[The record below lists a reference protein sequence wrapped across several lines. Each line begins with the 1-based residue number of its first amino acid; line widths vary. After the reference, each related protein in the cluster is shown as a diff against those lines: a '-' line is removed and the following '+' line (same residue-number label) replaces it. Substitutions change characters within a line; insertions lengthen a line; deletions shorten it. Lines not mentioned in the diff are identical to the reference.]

1 MNLPIRRVAIVVGVL
16 MAALLLNLN
25 YVQVVKSDSYRN
37 NKDNRRVIL
46 IEYGKPR
53 GTISLRDDG
62 TVIADSVATKEELK
76 YLRKYPNGPVYA
88 DLTGWYSLVYG
99 RNGIEDVEDGLLS
112 GSDSRLLGARI
123 TDLLTG
129 RTPKGGN
136 VVLTVNKAA
145 QQAAYKGLGGRR
157 GAVVALDPST
167 GAILAAA
174 SSPSY
179 DPSKLSSH
187 NIDAINAEYTKL
199 NKDKNQPMLPRAFQA
214 TYPPGSVM
222 KVVIAAAALRA
233 GHKPDEKIPAPNV
246 LQLPD
251 GGTMRNFNG
260 ESCGNGRTTTMLD
273 ALRISCNTAFGSLGI
288 QVGQQAV
295 QDEANL
301 FGMDGQD
308 FSVPL
313 NVSGSTLGEIEN
325 RSQLA
330 QSSIGQFNV
339 QMSPLQAAM
348 IAAAVEN
355 NGTLMKPYVVDSE
368 LAPNLSVLTKTE
380 PKQQSQV
387 LPPDLDAQLQK
398 MMESVV
404 TDGTGT
410 KAAIPGET
418 VGGKTG
424 TADNSDANGR
434 PLAPHAWFA
443 GYAADKNHPI
453 AVAVVL
459 ENAGVSGN
467 ESAGGEAAAPLARDV
482 MKAYLDDM
490 NRR

>member
-1 MNLPIRRVAIVVGVL
+1 VAIAVGIL
-16 MAALLLNLN
+16 MAALLVNLN

-37 NKDNRRVIL
+37 NKNNRRVIL
-46 IEYGKPR
+46 NEYAKPR
-53 GTISLRDDG
+53 GSISTSDG
-62 TVIADSVATKEELK
+62 TLIAESVATKDELK
-76 YLRKYPNGPVYA
+76 YLRKYPDGPTYA

-99 RNGIEDVEDGLLS
+99 HNAIEETEDGLLS
-112 GSDSRLLGARI
+112 GSDSRLFGNRI

-145 QQAAYKGLGGRR
+145 QVAAFNGLHGRR
-157 GAVVALDPST
+157 GAVVALDPKT

-187 NIDAINAEYTKL
+187 DIDSMTEEYGKL
-199 NKDKNQPMLPRAFQA
+199 TNDKNQPLFPRAFQA
-214 TYPPGSVM
+214 SYPPGSIM
-222 KVVIAAAALRA
+222 KVVVAAAALKA
-233 GHKPDEKIPAPNV
+233 GYKPNKVIPAPNV
-246 LQLPD
+246 LQLPA

-260 ESCGNGRTTTMLD
+260 ESCGNGKTTTLIN
-273 ALRISCNTAFGSLGI
+273 ALAISCNTAFGALGI
-288 QVGQQAV
+288 QVGQSALQS
-295 QDEANL
+295 EADL

-313 NVSGSTLGEIEN
+313 SVTGSTLGQIN
-325 RSQLA
+325 DGSQLA

-339 QMSPLQAAM
+339 QMSPMEAAM

-355 NGTLMKPYVVDSE
+355 DGTLMKPYVISQE
-368 LAPNLSVLTKTE
+368 LAPNLSVLSKTD
-380 PKQQSQV
+380 PKELNQV
-387 LPPDLDAQLQK
+387 LPADLNAQLQT

-404 TDGTGT
+404 TRGTGT

-424 TADNSDANGR
+424 TADNSDAKGHQ
-434 PLAPHAWFA
+434 LQPHAWFT
-443 GYAADKNHPI
+443 GYAADKAHPI

-459 ENAGVSGN
+459 ENAGVTGN
-467 ESAGGEAAAPLARDV
+467 ESAGGEQAAPLARDV

-490 NRR
+490 SNR